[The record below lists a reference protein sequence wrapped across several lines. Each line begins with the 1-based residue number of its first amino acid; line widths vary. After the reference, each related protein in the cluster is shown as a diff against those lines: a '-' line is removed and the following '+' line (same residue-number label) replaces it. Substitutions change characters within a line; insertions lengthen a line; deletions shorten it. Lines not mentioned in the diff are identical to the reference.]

1 MAEMYRIAVCDDEK
15 NVRDEIR
22 NLILEWNSEVE
33 LKVFS
38 SGEDLLE
45 NYLPYDAV
53 FLDIDMQG
61 MNGIETGKALRIID
75 REVKIV
81 YVTAYRD
88 YVTGAFGVHAFQY
101 LLKPVNRREIINILE
116 EIFRYMEISDKKI
129 ILDFHTVDGIVCLPV
144 ESIYFFEHENRKIR
158 IVTDKEEY
166 YMVERIGSVAKRM
179 ENFGFSMPHQSF
191 SVNMLHVKNVKGQH
205 IYLDNGMEIPL
216 SQKKQKIWKQELTA
230 WLSARLEYRRG

>member
-1 MAEMYRIAVCDDEK
+1 MYRIAVCDDEK

-61 MNGIETGKALRIID
+61 MNGIETGKALRLID
-75 REVKIV
+75 LEVKIV

-88 YVTGAFGVHAFQY
+88 YVAGAFGVHAFQY
-101 LLKPVNRREIINILE
+101 LLTVSYTHLDVYKRQVYESCNRR
-116 EIFRYMEISDKKI
+116 K
-129 ILDFHTVDGIVCLPV
+129 TATCAG
-144 ESIYFFEHENRKIR
+144 RK
-158 IVTDKEEY
+158 T
-166 YMVERIGSVAKRM
+166 
-179 ENFGFSMPHQSF
+179 
-191 SVNMLHVKNVKGQH
+191 
-205 IYLDNGMEIPL
+205 
-216 SQKKQKIWKQELTA
+216 
-230 WLSARLEYRRG
+230 

>member
-1 MAEMYRIAVCDDEK
+1 MIFVSCVYCIYNFRYNDYSKNNRREWLKCTELQFVMMKK

-61 MNGIETGKALRIID
+61 MNGIETGKALRLID
-75 REVKIV
+75 LEVKIV

-88 YVTGAFGVHAFQY
+88 YVAGAFGVHAFQY

-144 ESIYFFEHENRKIR
+144 ESIYFF
-158 IVTDKEEY
+158 
-166 YMVERIGSVAKRM
+166 
-179 ENFGFSMPHQSF
+179 
-191 SVNMLHVKNVKGQH
+191 
-205 IYLDNGMEIPL
+205 
-216 SQKKQKIWKQELTA
+216 
-230 WLSARLEYRRG
+230 

>member
-1 MAEMYRIAVCDDEK
+1 MYRIAVCDDEK

-116 EIFRYMEISDKKI
+116 EIFR
-129 ILDFHTVDGIVCLPV
+129 
-144 ESIYFFEHENRKIR
+144 
-158 IVTDKEEY
+158 
-166 YMVERIGSVAKRM
+166 
-179 ENFGFSMPHQSF
+179 
-191 SVNMLHVKNVKGQH
+191 
-205 IYLDNGMEIPL
+205 
-216 SQKKQKIWKQELTA
+216 
-230 WLSARLEYRRG
+230 